1 MMQTLTNSSKF
12 WRLVTIFLFGG
23 LLTLLLFWRVDAGS
37 MPASSV
43 SAPIVQQG
51 EDLACRQCHQDSEA
65 VIEFPSG
72 ETMSAQINL
81 DSLAHSVHGSGDE
94 PLACTSCHAPT
105 NYQIPHAGISAP
117 DIRSYQI
124 EQANS
129 CQKCH
134 NDSHPTSH
142 PTAGSENPVVCT
154 DCHNAHE
161 VQEVTLWSGTVGV
174 VNCLKCHEAG
184 ESNHLNGVIQAGLF
198 VNGEPQET
206 CLACHGQPDII
217 MQFSNGDELSLT
229 IDPADLHGSVHGEGN
244 DWQALTCQECHTE
257 DYSYPHQPVV
267 ADSAREYHLQKYPSC
282 GRCHEDQYNLSLDSV
297 HGMALTDDKEEAA
310 VCTDC
315 HGAHDTPVPN
325 EPRARVSHTCE
336 QCHSTIYEEYAGSI
350 HGDALLTDGNEDVP
364 TCIGCHGV
372 HNIGDPTTN
381 LFRIRSPQLCADCH
395 ADEELMAEYEIST
408 DVFETY
414 VTDFHGETVTLFEQ
428 QDPEV
433 ETNKAVCY
441 DCHGV
446 HNILAPDDPHAGIK
460 ANLLE
465 TCQQCHPDAT
475 ANFSDAWTSH
485 FQPSLEHNPLVYLVR
500 LFYRIII
507 PVTVGGLLF
516 LVSTDLYRR
525 ARIRFSGRSV

>member
-1 MMQTLTNSSKF
+1 MATKLALL
-12 WRLVTIFLFGG
+12 WRLPAILFAAGIFALFIFEQSNANE
-23 LLTLLLFWRVDAGS
+23 L
-37 MPASSV
+37 PASSL
-43 SAPIVQQG
+43 ANPAQQSD
-51 EDLACRQCHQDSEA
+51 DLACRQCHQDTEA
-65 VIEFPSG
+65 VIVFPSG
-72 ETMSAQINL
+72 ETMPAQTNI
-81 DSLAHSVHGSGDE
+81 DSLAHSAHGLGDE
-94 PLACTSCHAPT
+94 PLSCTSCHTPT
-105 NYQIPHAGISAP
+105 NYQIPHVGVTAP
-117 DIRSYQI
+117 DLRSYQM
-124 EQANS
+124 EQAQS
-129 CQKCH
+129 CQRCH
-134 NDSHPTSH
+134 TDSHPTSH
-142 PTAGSENPVVCT
+142 LDADAPEPVVCT
-154 DCHNAHE
+154 DCHAAHE
-161 VQEVTLWSGTVGV
+161 MQGVEAWQSGTATAA
-174 VNCLKCHEAG
+174 CLACHESDS
-184 ESNHLNGVIQAGLF
+184 ESRLNRVIQAGLF
-198 VNGEPQET
+198 ADGEPQET
-206 CLACHGQPDII
+206 CLACHSQPNIV
-217 MQFSNGDELSLT
+217 MQFPNGDELSLT

-244 DWQALTCQECHTE
+244 SWQALTCQECHTE
-257 DYSYPHQPVV
+257 DYSYPHQPVE
-267 ADSAREYHLQKYPSC
+267 ANSAREYHLQKYPSC

-336 QCHSTIYEEYAGSI
+336 KCHSTIYEEYAGSI

-372 HNIGDPTTN
+372 HNIGNPTTN

-395 ADEELMAEYEIST
+395 ANEALMSEYEIST
-408 DVFETY
+408 NVFNTY
-414 VTDFHGETVTLFEQ
+414 VADFHGETVTLFEQ

-507 PVTVGGLLF
+507 PVTVGGLAF
-516 LVSTDLYRR
+516 LVGTDIYRR
-525 ARIRFSGRSV
+525 VRTSLAGRSS